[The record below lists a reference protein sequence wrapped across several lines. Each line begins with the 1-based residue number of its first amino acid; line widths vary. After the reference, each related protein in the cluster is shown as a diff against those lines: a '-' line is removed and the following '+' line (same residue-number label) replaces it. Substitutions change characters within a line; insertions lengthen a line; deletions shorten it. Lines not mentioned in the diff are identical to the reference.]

1 MTEAVPRDAAWKDVV
16 LIPVKWDQV
25 PAVRAL
31 LEQLHN
37 EGASQEER
45 DTEGARRRMLTR
57 PDGEEW
63 DDGADWSP
71 ETWRLIF
78 NACKP
83 VAKRILIELAHNGS
97 EEPLY
102 GKTIMERVAPNGHN
116 NIGSYL
122 NSLSS
127 ATKKYAGIYCIPLY
141 LEQDPTTRLYTYQ
154 MHPKAAE
161 IVKEFGD

>member
-1 MTEAVPRDAAWKDVV
+1 MTEAVLGDAVWKDVV

-25 PAVRAL
+25 PAVRAF
-31 LEQLHN
+31 LEQLHD

-45 DTEGARRRMLTR
+45 DPEVARRRLTR
-57 PDGEEW
+57 PNGAEW

-71 ETWRLIF
+71 ETWRRIF
-78 NACKP
+78 DRCQP
-83 VAKRILIELAHNGS
+83 VAKRILVELAHNGS

-102 GKTIMERVAPNGHN
+102 GMTIIERVAPNGHN

-122 NSLSS
+122 SSLSS
-127 ATKKYAGIYCIPLY
+127 ATKKYAGIYCTPLY

-154 MHPKAAE
+154 MHPKVAE
-161 IVKEFGD
+161 IIKEFGD